1 MVFKKIDDDT
11 VIADE
16 PLDAFVLQGIEQ
28 NLTAARVN
36 APRRHSFAWPVD
48 DRPVIACERRIAHLL
63 GRWPVTPGVRQV
75 EVRLRYE
82 VQSTDVHVNVGL
94 VTSGG
99 IFVEDLIQKA
109 TGTYDDVFTVDVAA
123 FAGDVADLV
132 LVVRSEPINPVV
144 LSVSNFATICGYYMV
159 YLPAGHLFPFT
170 PGDRWS
176 IEWGY
181 EAPTGAGASGST
193 LGVDPFPEA
202 RTIIDYDG
210 STLPHHK
217 VRVYPGFT
225 AHERGLAGFQ
235 SGNYTLT
242 VSELGRLELKGISVE
257 SVQNEWPSQRLALL
271 PGQSPSA
278 QACGSLYSNGRR
290 FMVEQTRI
298 FQFGPKYTFWQRA
311 PNGGQAHQN
320 YRLMWGEMV
329 SYTRH
334 IWKTIGSVL
343 VGRYDMTE
351 LDGVDRERVEL
362 NIAGFIQLVA
372 REVHPFKVTLR
383 VRLLT
388 RQGAAPDVW
397 DPVAAVT
404 SDELEISSI
413 SRALGENYHD
423 PQGLLMG
430 YTKNFPS
437 QSHFLR
443 GAQDYASLS
452 GPSSA
457 GITPFRMSI
466 SETTSQVARMLLEV
480 QVKGSFATLEGTP
493 IDMRGFG
500 AGVQTAI
507 VCPSFTV
514 WVNETTAGL
523 EV

>member
-16 PLDAFVLQGIEQ
+16 PLDAFVLQSIEQ
-28 NLTAARVN
+28 NLAAARVH

-48 DRPVIACERRIAHLL
+48 DRPVIACDHRIAHLL

-82 VQSTDVHVNVGL
+82 VQSTDVHVNVGV
-94 VTSGG
+94 VTAGG
-99 IFVEDLIQKA
+99 ILVEDLIQKA
-109 TGTYDDVFTVDVAA
+109 AGTYDDVFTVDVAA

-132 LVVRSEPINPVV
+132 LVVKSEPINPVA
-144 LSVSNFATICGYYMV
+144 LSVTAFTAIGGYYIV

-181 EAPTGAGASGST
+181 DAAAGST

-210 STLPHHK
+210 SAGPNEI

-225 AHERGLAGFQ
+225 THERGAAGFQ

-271 PGQSPSA
+271 PGRSPSA

-298 FQFGPKYTFWQRA
+298 FQFGPKYTFWERA
-311 PNGGQAHQN
+311 PNGGQAYQN

-329 SYTRH
+329 EYQAAD
-334 IWKTIGSVL
+334 WQTIGSVL

-388 RQGAAPDVW
+388 RIGAAPDVW
-397 DPVAAVT
+397 DPVAVVT
-404 SDELEISSI
+404 SDELEISAI
-413 SRALGENYHD
+413 TRGLNENAQD

-430 YTKNFPS
+430 YTKNYPS
-437 QSHFLR
+437 QSHHLR
-443 GAQDYASLS
+443 GAQDYADLN

-457 GITPFRMSI
+457 GITPFRMLI
-466 SETTSQVARMLLEV
+466 SETSPSVAQRLLEV
-480 QVKGSFATLEGTP
+480 QVKGSFETLDGTP
-493 IDMRGFG
+493 IDMSGFG
-500 AGVQTAI
+500 AGVQSAI

-514 WVNETTAGL
+514 WVNGTTAGL